1 MRKFVSPKRAFTKGL
16 LRASSA
22 SLALALFMTPA
33 EAQLRSDAEGNNA
46 AAAAAAANP
55 AAAPVAAPQAAPLR
69 TIQHISVSGTQRV
82 EQATVLTY
90 VALREGDPYDPAQ
103 IDQALK
109 TLYGTGLFSD
119 VKVNFDAASATLA
132 IRVVENPIVNQVV
145 FEGNSK
151 VSDKDLTKEVQIK
164 PRAVFT
170 RAKIQ
175 QDVQR
180 IIEIYRRSGKFAAR
194 VDPQIIQRPQNRVDL
209 IFSINEGPKL
219 VVKRITIVGNESVLS
234 RDIKKVMKTKPED
247 ILSFLTKS
255 GRVVPAQVEEDRAA
269 IKTLYQNRGFAD
281 VEVSDIQT
289 QPIERNGVELIVTIN
304 EGMQYRLNTLKIE
317 GANITSEDEI
327 LGHMKML
334 GGQLFTPK
342 GMGDDLKALRD
353 FYGSRGYVDMVAA
366 PEVLPA
372 GPGAVDV
379 TYRIDEGVQSYV
391 NLINIQ
397 GNTRTQD
404 RVIRRELAVK
414 PGNVFDTTLV
424 DVSKKRLE
432 NLNYFS
438 RVDTAPADTIV
449 PGRKD
454 LNVIVEEKRTG
465 SFNFGVGFSTIDSLL
480 GFAELQQSN
489 FDLFNWP
496 SFTGG
501 GQRFRIRGQYGLQ
514 RSDFVVALTEPWFM
528 GQKLSVG
535 VEGYY
540 RNANFLSAVYSQSNL
555 GVAFQ
560 ARKQIWRALSA
571 RAEYRAEQIRIYN
584 VGDTNQ
590 NDYFFPNG
598 YNDGYSGNENVG
610 PVIQNSAG
618 TYVKSAVTGS
628 LTWDTRDSLFL
639 TRKGELVELT
649 GFIAGGPLGGTV
661 QDYGLSLEASKYFSL
676 PFDLIFLVKG
686 QLAIVNGWGNN
697 KASVDGGY
705 GNGVPIF
712 DRLYLGGANN
722 MRGFNFREVGPVD
735 QYANP
740 IGGNSLAYL
749 TFELTFPIVSRVR
762 GAVFSDMGFVNV
774 QPNDFTTTNANV
786 DIGIGLRLDL
796 PIGPIRVDYGIPV
809 IYDSWNGPPG
819 KFNFNIGYQF

>member
-1 MRKFVSPKRAFTKGL
+1 MTFRRSFCRRFLPVLLPVIFAVLLHPLHAQTGAGPMVKDIAVETVGAPSISKERVLANLATKVGQPYSERAAEQDIRALYATGGVSNVRIFAEPLGDGVKVTVL
-16 LRASSA
+16 LQGRPVIQEILIEGADQIPMNRVRREIGTRVGDVVSEEKIEDDRQKIIKLYEERNYSEIDVQYKIQEV
-22 SLALALFMTPA
+22 P
-33 EAQLRSDAEGNNA
+33 GNN
-46 AAAAAAANP
+46 
-55 AAAPVAAPQAAPLR
+55 R
-69 TIQHISVSGTQRV
+69 
-82 EQATVLTY
+82 
-90 VALREGDPYDPAQ
+90 
-103 IDQALK
+103 
-109 TLYGTGLFSD
+109 
-119 VKVNFDAASATLA
+119 
-132 IRVVENPIVNQVV
+132 
-145 FEGNSK
+145 SK
-151 VSDKDLTKEVQIK
+151 V
-164 PRAVFT
+164 
-170 RAKIQ
+170 
-175 QDVQR
+175 
-180 IIEIYRRSGKFAAR
+180 IY
-194 VDPQIIQRPQNRVDL
+194 
-209 IFSINEGPKL
+209 SINEGPKL
-219 VVKRITIVGNESVLS
+219 IVKRITFVGNESVLS
-234 RDIKKVMKTKPED
+234 RDLKKVMKTKPED
-247 ILSFLTKS
+247 ILSFFTKS
-255 GRVVPAQVEEDRAA
+255 GRMVPSQIEEDRAA

-289 QPIERNGVELIVTIN
+289 LPVQRNGVEMTVTIV
-304 EGMQYRLNTLKIE
+304 EGMQYRLNTVKLE
-317 GANITSEDEI
+317 GVNVTSQDEV
-327 LGHMKML
+327 LARLKML

-353 FYGSRGYVDMVAA
+353 FYGSRGYVDMVAS

-379 TYRIDEGVQSYV
+379 TYRLDEGVQSYV
-391 NLINIQ
+391 NLVNIQ

-404 RVIRRELAVK
+404 RVVRRELAVK
-414 PGNVFDTTLV
+414 PGDVFDTTLV

-480 GFAELQQSN
+480 GFAELQQTN

-496 SFTGG
+496 NFTGG

-514 RSDFVVALTEPWFM
+514 RSDFVIALTEPWFL

-540 RNANFLSAVYSQSNL
+540 RNANFLSAVYNQSNL

-560 ARKQIWRALSA
+560 ARKQLWRALSA
-571 RAEYRAEQIRIYN
+571 RAEYRLEQIRIYN

-590 NDYFFPNG
+590 NNYYFPFG
-598 YNDGYSGNENVG
+598 YNDGYNGNENVG
-610 PVIQNSAG
+610 PVIENSAG
-618 TYVKSAVTGS
+618 TYVKSVFTGS
-628 LTWDTRDSLFL
+628 LVWDTRDSLFL

-649 GFIAGGPLGGTV
+649 GFIAGGPLGGDV
-661 QDYGLSLEASKYFSL
+661 QDYGISLEASKYFTL

-686 QLAIVNGWGNN
+686 QIAIVNGWGND

-762 GAVFSDMGFVNV
+762 GAIFSDMGFVNV
-774 QPNDFTTTNANV
+774 QPNDFSSSNANM

>member
-1 MRKFVSPKRAFTKGL
+1 MTFCRSFFRGCLPVL
-16 LRASSA
+16 LPVIFAVLLHPLNAQTSA
-22 SLALALFMTPA
+22 
-33 EAQLRSDAEGNNA
+33 G
-46 AAAAAAANP
+46 
-55 AAAPVAAPQAAPLR
+55 PV
-69 TIQHISVSGTQRV
+69 IKDI
-82 EQATVLTY
+82 
-90 VALREGDPYDPAQ
+90 
-103 IDQALK
+103 
-109 TLYGTGLFSD
+109 
-119 VKVNFDAASATLA
+119 
-132 IRVVENPIVNQVV
+132 VVENVGAPGISKERVLANLATKVGQPYSERAAEQDIRALYATGGVSNVRIFAEPLGDGVKVTVLLQGRPVIQEILIEGTDQIPLNRVRREIGTRVGDVV
-145 FEGNSK
+145 SEEKIEDDRQKIIKLYEDRNYSEIDVQYKIQEVPGNNRSK
-151 VSDKDLTKEVQIK
+151 V
-164 PRAVFT
+164 
-170 RAKIQ
+170 
-175 QDVQR
+175 
-180 IIEIYRRSGKFAAR
+180 IY
-194 VDPQIIQRPQNRVDL
+194 
-209 IFSINEGPKL
+209 SINEGPKL
-219 VVKRITIVGNESVLS
+219 IVKRITFVGNESVLA
-234 RDIKKVMKTKPED
+234 RDIRKVMKTKPED
-247 ILSFLTKS
+247 FLSFFTKS
-255 GRVVPAQVEEDRAA
+255 GRLVSAQIEDDRAA

-289 QPIERNGVELIVTIN
+289 QPVQRNGVEMVVTIV
-304 EGMQYRLNTLKIE
+304 EGMQYRLNSLKLE
-317 GANITSEDEI
+317 GVNVTSQEEV
-327 LGHMKML
+327 LARMKMQ

-353 FYGSRGYVDMVAA
+353 FYGSRGYVDMVAV

-379 TYRIDEGVQSYV
+379 TYRLDEGVQSYV
-391 NLINIQ
+391 NLVNIQ
-397 GNTRTQD
+397 GNTRSQD

-414 PGNVFDTTLV
+414 PGDVFDTTLV

-438 RVDTAPADTIV
+438 KVDTAPADTIV

-454 LNVIVEEKRTG
+454 LNVIVDEKRTG

-480 GFAELQQSN
+480 GFAELQQTN

-496 SFTGG
+496 NFTGG

-514 RSDFVVALTEPWFM
+514 RSDFVVALTEPWFL

-540 RNANFLSAVYSQSNL
+540 RNANFLSAVYNQANV

-560 ARKQIWRALSA
+560 ARKQLWRALSA
-571 RAEYRAEQIRIYN
+571 RAEYRVEQIRIYN
-584 VGDTNQ
+584 ISMGNSPDG
-590 NDYFFPNG
+590 PNSFSP
-598 YNDGYSGNENVG
+598 NSGNVVGG
-610 PVIQNSAG
+610 PVIEDSAG
-618 TYVKSAVTGS
+618 TYTKSAFTGS

-649 GFIAGGPLGGTV
+649 GFIAGGPLGGNV
-661 QDYGLSLEASKYFSL
+661 QDYGLSLEASKYISL

-686 QLAIVNGWGNN
+686 QLAVVNGWGGNA
-697 KASVDGGY
+697 ASVDGGY

-722 MRGFNFREVGPVD
+722 MRGFNFRQVGPVD
-735 QYANP
+735 TRGNP
-740 IGGNSLAYL
+740 IGGDSLAYL

-762 GAVFSDMGFVNV
+762 GAVFSDMGFVNT
-774 QPNDFTTTNANV
+774 QPNDFTSSNANA

-809 IYDSWNGPPG
+809 VYDGWNGPPG

>member
-1 MRKFVSPKRAFTKGL
+1 MTFCRSFFRRFLPVLLPVIFAVLLHPLNAQTGAGPVIKDIAVENVGAPGISKERVLANLATKVGQPYSERAAEQDIRALYATGGVSNVRIFAEPLGDGVKVTVL
-16 LRASSA
+16 LQGRPVIQEILIEGTDQIPLNRVRREIGTRVGDVVSEEKIEDDRQKIIKLYEDRNYSEIDVQYKIQEV
-22 SLALALFMTPA
+22 P
-33 EAQLRSDAEGNNA
+33 GNN
-46 AAAAAAANP
+46 
-55 AAAPVAAPQAAPLR
+55 R
-69 TIQHISVSGTQRV
+69 
-82 EQATVLTY
+82 
-90 VALREGDPYDPAQ
+90 
-103 IDQALK
+103 
-109 TLYGTGLFSD
+109 
-119 VKVNFDAASATLA
+119 
-132 IRVVENPIVNQVV
+132 
-145 FEGNSK
+145 SK
-151 VSDKDLTKEVQIK
+151 V
-164 PRAVFT
+164 
-170 RAKIQ
+170 
-175 QDVQR
+175 
-180 IIEIYRRSGKFAAR
+180 IY
-194 VDPQIIQRPQNRVDL
+194 
-209 IFSINEGPKL
+209 SINEGPKL
-219 VVKRITIVGNESVLS
+219 IVKRITFVGNESVLS
-234 RDIKKVMKTKPED
+234 RDLKKVMKTKAED
-247 ILSFLTKS
+247 ILSFFTKS
-255 GRVVPAQVEEDRAA
+255 GRLVPAQVEEDRSA

-289 QPIERNGVELIVTIN
+289 LPTDGKGVEMTVTIV
-304 EGMQYRLNTLKIE
+304 EGMQYRLNSVKVEGVNLTSPDEVLARLK
-317 GANITSEDEI
+317 
-327 LGHMKML
+327 MQ

-379 TYRIDEGVQSYV
+379 TYRVDEGVQSYV
-391 NLINIQ
+391 NLVNIQ

-414 PGNVFDTTLV
+414 PGDVFDTTLV

-438 RVDTAPADTIV
+438 RVDTAPSDTIV

-454 LNVIVEEKRTG
+454 LNVIVDEKRTG

-480 GFAELQQSN
+480 GFAELQQTN
-489 FDLFNWP
+489 FDIFNWP
-496 SFTGG
+496 SLTGG

-514 RSDFVVALTEPWFM
+514 RSDFVIALTEPWFL

-540 RNANFLSAVYSQSNL
+540 RNANFLSAVYNQSNL

-560 ARKQIWRALSA
+560 ARKQLWRALSA
-571 RAEYRAEQIRIYN
+571 RLEYRIEQIKIYD
-584 VGDTNQ
+584 VGNTDQ
-590 NDYFFPNG
+590 NGYYYPFG
-598 YNDGYSGNENVG
+598 YNDDYNGNENAG
-610 PVIQNSAG
+610 LVIENSAG
-618 TYVKSAVTGS
+618 TYVKSAFTGS

-649 GFIAGGPLGGTV
+649 GFIAGGPLGGDV
-661 QDYGLSLEASKYFSL
+661 QDYGLSLEATKYFSL

-686 QLAIVNGWGNN
+686 QLAIVNGWGGNTD
-697 KASVDGGY
+697 SVDGGY

-735 QYANP
+735 VYGNP

-774 QPNDFTTTNANV
+774 QPNDFTTSNANV

-809 IYDSWNGPPG
+809 IYDNWNGPPG

>member
-1 MRKFVSPKRAFTKGL
+1 MTFCRSIIRKHLLLLLPVMLAVVASPLQAQMGPGPVVKEIAVENVGAPSISKERVLANLATKVGQPYSERAAEQDIRALYATGGVSNVRLFAEPLGDGVKVTVLLQGRPVIEEILIEGADSIPMSRVRREIGTKVGDVVSEEKVEDDRQKIIKL
-16 LRASSA
+16 YEDKNYSEVDVQYRVQEI
-22 SLALALFMTPA
+22 P
-33 EAQLRSDAEGNNA
+33 GNN
-46 AAAAAAANP
+46 
-55 AAAPVAAPQAAPLR
+55 R
-69 TIQHISVSGTQRV
+69 
-82 EQATVLTY
+82 
-90 VALREGDPYDPAQ
+90 
-103 IDQALK
+103 
-109 TLYGTGLFSD
+109 
-119 VKVNFDAASATLA
+119 
-132 IRVVENPIVNQVV
+132 
-145 FEGNSK
+145 
-151 VSDKDLTKEVQIK
+151 
-164 PRAVFT
+164 
-170 RAKIQ
+170 
-175 QDVQR
+175 
-180 IIEIYRRSGKFAAR
+180 AR
-194 VDPQIIQRPQNRVDL
+194 VIY
-209 IFSINEGPKL
+209 SITEGPKL
-219 VVKRITIVGNESVLS
+219 IVRKITFVGNESILAK
-234 RDIKKVMKTKPED
+234 DIRKVMKTKPED
-247 ILSFLTKS
+247 ILSFFTKS
-255 GRVVPAQVEEDRAA
+255 GRLLPAQVEEDRAA
-269 IKTLYQNRGFAD
+269 VKTLYQNRGFAD
-281 VEVSDIQT
+281 VEVTDIQT
-289 QPIERNGVELIVTIN
+289 QPVQNNGVELIVTIV
-304 EGMQYRLNTLKIE
+304 EGMQYRVNSVKLE
-317 GANITSEDEI
+317 GVNVTSQEEV
-327 LGHMKML
+327 LGRMRML

-353 FYGSRGYVDMVAA
+353 FYGARGYVDMMAM

-379 TYRIDEGVQSYV
+379 TYRLDEGVQSYV
-391 NLINIQ
+391 NLVSIQ

-414 PGNVFDTTLV
+414 PGDVFDTTLV

-438 RVDTAPADTIV
+438 RVDTAPTDTIV

-480 GFAELQQSN
+480 GFAELQQTN

-496 SFTGG
+496 NFTGG

-514 RSDFVVALTEPWFM
+514 RSDFVVALTEPWFL
-528 GQKLSVG
+528 GYKLSVG

-540 RNANFLSAVYSQSNL
+540 RNANFLSAVYDQENL

-571 RAEYRAEQIRIYN
+571 RTEYRIENIRIYN
-584 VGDTNQ
+584 VDATDNG
-590 NDYFFPNG
+590 NDFFFFNGFDDG
-598 YNDGYSGNENVG
+598 YNGNENAG
-610 PVIQNSAG
+610 PVIQDSAG
-618 TYVKSAVTGS
+618 TYTKSAVTGA
-628 LTWDTRDSLFL
+628 LIWDTRDSLFL

-649 GFIAGGPLGGTV
+649 GFVSGGFLGGNV
-661 QDYGLSLEASKYFSL
+661 QDYGLSLEFSKYFPL

-686 QLAIVNGWGNN
+686 QIAITNGWGSNRE
-697 KASVDGGY
+697 SSDDGY
-705 GNGVPIF
+705 GDGVPIF

-722 MRGFNFREVGPVD
+722 MRGFDFREVGPVD
-735 QYANP
+735 EYGNP

-749 TFELTFPIVSRVR
+749 TFEMTFPIVSRVR

-774 QPNDFTTTNANV
+774 NAGDFDTSNANV